1 MSAIGLK
8 NLNQGIVHVVSHSS
22 LGICFSEKNKYS
34 LKNCRLPEQLN
45 AQNRTALTL
54 SYNIQYI
61 TLHILSS
68 WCGIVITV

>member
-1 MSAIGLK
+1 MCQQS
-8 NLNQGIVHVVSHSS
+8 V
-22 LGICFSEKNKYS
+22 Y
-34 LKNCRLPEQLN
+34 NC
-45 AQNRTALTL
+45 TALTL